1 MNEADLRVQRTR
13 LRLREAFITLV
24 IARGYE
30 AVTVLDIVAQAKVG
44 HKTFYRH
51 YADKEAMLNALLGE
65 ILLEAQPFLLPP
77 DVPQAPAENTLNA
90 LRFAQKYADLW
101 RVLLR
106 SPAAESLLQ
115 PLLAFAQAEGKRF
128 FGGSSV
134 PDELIAY
141 HFAAGMMSLLRW
153 WLEQGM
159 PYSLEEMAAHIDPL
173 LLQPIQRLGSE
184 MGGQEDKKAG
194 RQEATY

>member
-13 LRLREAFITLV
+13 RRLRDAFIALV

-51 YADKEAMLNALLGE
+51 YNDKEAMLNAMLEE

-77 DVPQAPAENTLNA
+77 DTPQAPAENTLNA
-90 LRFAQKYADLW
+90 LRFAQKYANLW

-128 FGGSSV
+128 FGGSQV
-134 PDELIAY
+134 PDDLVAY
-141 HFAAGMMSLLRW
+141 HFATGMMSLLRW

-159 PYSLEEMAAHIDPL
+159 PYPPEEMAMYIDRL
-173 LLQPIQRLGSE
+173 LLQPIQGLGSE
-184 MGGQEDKKAG
+184 TK
-194 RQEATY
+194 

>member
-13 LRLREAFITLV
+13 RRLRDAFIALV

-30 AVTVLDIVAQAKVG
+30 AVTVLDIVEQAKVG

-51 YADKEAMLNALLGE
+51 YNDKEAMLNAMLEE

-115 PLLAFAQAEGKRF
+115 PLIAFAQAESKRF

-141 HFAAGMMSLLRW
+141 HFATSMMSLLRW
-153 WLEQGM
+153 WLEHDM
-159 PYSLEEMAAHIDPL
+159 PYPPEEMATYIDRL
-173 LLQPIQRLGSE
+173 LLQPIQGLGSE
-184 MGGQEDKKAG
+184 T
-194 RQEATY
+194 R

>member
-13 LRLREAFITLV
+13 RRLREAFITLV

-30 AVTVLDIVAQAKVG
+30 AVTVLDIVEQAKVG

-51 YADKEAMLNALLGE
+51 YADKEAMLNTLLAE

-77 DVPQAPAENTLNA
+77 DTPQAPLENTLNA

-115 PLLAFAQAEGKRF
+115 PLIAFAQAEGKRF
-128 FGGSSV
+128 FGGNRV
-134 PDELIAY
+134 PDDLVAY
-141 HFAAGMMSLLRW
+141 HFATSLMFLIRW
-153 WLEQGM
+153 WLEHDM
-159 PYSLEEMAAHIDPL
+159 PYPPEEMTIYIEQL
-173 LLQPIQRLGSE
+173 LLRPIQALGSE
-184 MGGQEDKKAG
+184 TVNQ
-194 RQEATY
+194 